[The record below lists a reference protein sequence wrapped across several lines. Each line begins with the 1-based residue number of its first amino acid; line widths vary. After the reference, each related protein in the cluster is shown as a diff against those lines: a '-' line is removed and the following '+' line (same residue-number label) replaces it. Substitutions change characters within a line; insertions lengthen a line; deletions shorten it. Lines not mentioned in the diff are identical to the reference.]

1 MIKSPGTIFKKTDT
15 QVFSLEILNIYH
27 QTAEFLAILTSLGDS
42 YYYQIW
48 KVDLNHTSGSVSGK
62 NQMID
67 QKMTGQ
73 EYCMEKEKGNAVFA
87 QDELNHCGRT
97 SQKHC

>member
-1 MIKSPGTIFKKTDT
+1 MRILSKPIFLLWHL
-15 QVFSLEILNIYH
+15 VIP
-27 QTAEFLAILTSLGDS
+27 A
-42 YYYQIW
+42 
-48 KVDLNHTSGSVSGK
+48 
-62 NQMID
+62 D